1 MSGARFVVGANN
13 ARNRDGYV
21 KRFQDVCHYVTD
33 FLRKIFVMVR
43 SIGTSVKGL
52 IPCKPFASKD
62 LPVIELICRRQAWL
76 CKSQTSH
83 AVRVKK
89 PADAG
94 FLNQSQAGA
103 MRL

>member
-1 MSGARFVVGANN
+1 VFELI
-13 ARNRDGYV
+13 
-21 KRFQDVCHYVTD
+21 Q
-33 FLRKIFVMVR
+33 
-43 SIGTSVKGL
+43 GL

-62 LPVIELICRRQAWL
+62 LPVLELICPRQAWL